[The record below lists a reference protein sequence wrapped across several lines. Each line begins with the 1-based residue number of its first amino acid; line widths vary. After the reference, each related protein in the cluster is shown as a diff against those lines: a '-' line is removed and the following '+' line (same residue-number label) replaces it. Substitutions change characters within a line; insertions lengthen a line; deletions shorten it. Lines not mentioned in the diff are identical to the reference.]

1 MTGWDRVREELDIW
15 AAQKRIAHFWW
26 RDDDAQDVS
35 VSLKRMLSIAREFD
49 VAIGLSVIPVG
60 VKVSLVRYL
69 ATSNHAQ
76 VLVHGYA
83 HKNYARNGQA
93 KRELGGARSLND
105 IIEELSKGLELTRAS
120 FGNHVLP
127 VIVPPWNRIAP
138 KAVEALPGIGYRGL
152 STWKPRLRVKPFP
165 GLVQVNAH
173 LDVIDWRRGQV
184 VKDERLVAA
193 VLLRKLRWRRADP
206 ARASEPLG
214 LLTHHKLW
222 NPEKEKLVLQLLDAT
237 RRHPAVIW
245 HSASAA
251 FGL

>member
-15 AAQKRIAHFWW
+15 ATRKRIAQFWW

-60 VKVSLVRYL
+60 VKISLVKYL
-69 ATSNHAQ
+69 ATSIHAQ

-83 HKNYARNGQA
+83 HKNYARDGQA

-105 IIEELSKGLELTRAS
+105 IIDELGKGLALARAS
-120 FGNHVLP
+120 FGNRILP
-127 VIVPPWNRIAP
+127 VIVPPWNRITP
-138 KAVEALPGIGYRGL
+138 KAVEALPRIGYRGL
-152 STWKPRLRVKPFP
+152 STWKPRLSVKPCP

-173 LDVIDWRRGQV
+173 LDVIDWRRGRV

-193 VLLRKLRWRRADP
+193 MLLRKLKWRRANP
-206 ARASEPLG
+206 TRASEPLG
-214 LLTHHKLW
+214 LLTHHQLW
-222 NPEKEKLVLQLLDAT
+222 NPEKENLILQLLGVT
-237 RRHPAVIW
+237 RGHPAVVW

-251 FGL
+251 FDL